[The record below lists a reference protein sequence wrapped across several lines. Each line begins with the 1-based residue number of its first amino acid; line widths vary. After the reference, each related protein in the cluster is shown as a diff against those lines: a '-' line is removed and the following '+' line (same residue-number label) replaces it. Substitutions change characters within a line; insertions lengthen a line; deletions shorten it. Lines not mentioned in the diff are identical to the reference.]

1 MEVVK
6 GNLSIVNHEYNG
18 VTSER
23 TEGQARLVSLG
34 SGSFIITTF
43 IRDSE
48 TKSEYFLADLE
59 FEFDGEITRTS
70 AAMNAEQRDA
80 LVVGEIVSFSVSED
94 SEGNGYATILGHR
107 GAGKIS
113 ASVLAKMKASATP
126 AQEVPELSL

>member
-34 SGSFIITTF
+34 SGKKF